1 MRIRGF
7 SCNLSFSNGVSR
19 LFAHASDTLWTQRH
33 KVVRALVLTLNSNL
47 NRVCASNEHIPWTS
61 VV

>member
-19 LFAHASDTLWTQRH
+19 LFAHASDIQWTQRH
-33 KVVRALVLTLNSNL
+33 KVVRALVLIFNSNL
-47 NRVCASNEHIPWTS
+47 NRVCESDEHISWTS